1 MAITKQDIKRIIKE
15 ELKKVLME
23 DISPIPNMNPRDAL
37 EFMEEMLEGKTL
49 IFWDLETVSGMTREK
64 YLPPE
69 LQERT
74 YSGQITQIGATA
86 YEIETLDDDPA
97 QALVGEPFERKVILT
112 PDTLMQQAF
121 EREQLKDPE
130 SPFSKLVARQPDAPI
145 TVDKTLLFTHH
156 KDLAIEDVNEA
167 DALIQYFDWLDS
179 FDNKVLLG
187 HNIITFD
194 NQFLKKRVE
203 YLANTLE
210 DKQKVAQLV
219 SGYNSFYDND
229 FFDTLK
235 FTRYLFKNVIT
246 MLNAYEDPTA
256 AQFFDPET
264 NQKRIEKGI
273 TQKFT
278 SKLSRLMQ
286 VYAKDAIQLH
296 TAADDTKQLVNVFF
310 KMYQTMKTAQQ
321 DPTYAGHM
329 ASPYYTDPKKA
340 AKQLFPDDLEKQK
353 SVRDLAP
360 DEITRM
366 LKRKIKFPQDWE
378 K

>member
-1 MAITKQDIKRIIKE
+1 MKITKQDIKRMIKE
-15 ELKKVLME
+15 ELKKVLLE
-23 DISPIPNMNPRDAL
+23 DISPVPNMNPRDAL
-37 EFMEEMLEGKTL
+37 QFMREELEGKTL
-49 IFWDLETVSGMTREK
+49 IFWDLETISGMTKEK

-86 YEIETLDDDPA
+86 YEIESLDDDPA

-130 SPFSKLVARQPDAPI
+130 SSFSRLAARQPDAPI
-145 TVDKTLLFTHH
+145 TVDKTLQFTHH
-156 KDLAIEDVNEA
+156 SDLDLEDVDEA
-167 DALIQYFDWLDS
+167 DALIEYFNWLDS

-203 YLANTLE
+203 YLAETLE

-219 SGYNSFYDND
+219 SGYDSFYDND

-235 FTRYLFKNVIT
+235 FTRYLFKQVIT
-246 MLNAYEDPTA
+246 MLNSYEDPIA

-264 NQKRIEKGI
+264 NQKKIQQGI

-296 TAADDTKQLVNVFF
+296 TAADDTRQLVNVFF
-310 KMYQTMKTAQQ
+310 KMYQTIKTAQQ
-321 DPTYAGHM
+321 NPDYARQM
-329 ASPYYTDPKKA
+329 ASPHHTNPIKA

-360 DEITRM
+360 DEISRM
-366 LKRKIKFPQDWE
+366 LKRKIKFPEDWE
-378 K
+378 V